1 MLRWITPSLLLVA
14 AIIIIMVSVVEVESE
29 WPHTTVSITRSC
41 RLLLATYRSENK
53 RKTSKRERE
62 RKRRNI
68 RPDGGRRGRRDRDL
82 PGRQL
87 VVSTHCHPSR
97 VLTPFSVYISRL
109 NEWFFFFFFYFSKL
123 YHDVFF
129 LVTVVVSFPWQTVR
143 S

>member
-1 MLRWITPSLLLVA
+1 MNGR
-14 AIIIIMVSVVEVESE
+14 
-29 WPHTTVSITRSC
+29 TR
-41 RLLLATYRSENK
+41 RLALQGRVGYYLQHIVQKTKEK
-53 RKTSKRERE
+53 RPRE

-109 NEWFFFFFFYFSKL
+109 NEWFFFFLLFQTLSRRVLFSYRRCL
-123 YHDVFF
+123 
-129 LVTVVVSFPWQTVR
+129 FPLANGAIVGKKK
-143 S
+143 